1 MKRFAIGFLVALA
14 ALMGAADER
23 VPMLGQTI
31 HLKAGWNSFYLKLS
45 PLGTADE
52 VFANWPVNEVGMY
65 DAAAFTATRQ
75 FAAGLDTEGVVAP
88 GMRVWR
94 RDEPDASTLKSVK
107 GNAVYTCYATGTYNV
122 TLYGPPDAMRMSWH
136 PVKDTTTVL
145 NYAGISLEP
154 TASSGASVSAYFSG
168 LDAGATYR
176 KQIYGGNADAP
187 QLQPFNATTV
197 TDGSVLVMDAGVASD
212 WSGVLYVTPAS
223 GVEFSTNRV
232 LSSVSVRNDGATAR
246 QVRISLRAGDVSNAQ
261 NLLPLP
267 VVMWRDPLTLDDWH
281 ASLYSKAA
289 ERTLE
294 PGQTWTLELALDR
307 TQFQNVAVGT
317 VYGGLLQFT
326 DVTKNG
332 SRFQTSIMLRA
343 VSDGARTLRTDWPA
357 GLWLCEATLD
367 HVTHIVDNNTVA
379 DVNTPVVPENSD
391 TNQVVEAVIPDE
403 SKAGGRMEIRLPVHV
418 DVDGN
423 LRLCQRVSIVAAT
436 NGVSGIYAGGATRP
450 AGSVEQ
456 MRISSV
462 VLPTDIPVVNGTG
475 VFGNHAE
482 FVFVVGEQSKVNPF
496 RHALHPNHDGLR
508 SDFSTPTPSGDDF
521 WNYMETVKPEIF
533 SISNSVELVWN
544 ENTGSKWTP
553 AETLK
558 GTCTWTFSGLRRDV
572 DIRARGTFKMSRILK
587 DPVLNR

>member
-1 MKRFAIGFLVALA
+1 MIQEGDVTMKRFAIGFLVALA
-14 ALMGAADER
+14 ALVGTADEQM
-23 VPMLGQTI
+23 PMLGQTI
-31 HLKAGWNSFYLKLS
+31 HLKAGWNAFYLKLS

-52 VFANWPVNEVGMY
+52 VFAGWPVSEVGMY

-94 RDEPDASTLKSVK
+94 RGDPDASTLKSVK
-107 GNAVYTCYATGTYNV
+107 GNSVYTCYATGKYDV

-136 PVKDTTTVL
+136 PVKDSTTVL
-145 NYAGISLEP
+145 NYAGVSLDP

-176 KQIYGGNADAP
+176 KQIYGSNANEP
-187 QLQPFNATTV
+187 QLQPFNATSV
-197 TDGSVLVMDAGVASD
+197 TDGSVLLMDAGVASD

-246 QVRISLRAGDVSNAQ
+246 QVRISLRVGDATNVQPA
-261 NLLPLP
+261 LPLP
-267 VVMWRDPLTLDDWH
+267 TVMWRDPLTLDNWH
-281 ASLYSKAA
+281 ASLSSEAA
-289 ERTLE
+289 VRTLE

-326 DVTKNG
+326 DVTTGANA

-357 GLWLCEATLD
+357 GLWLCEATFD
-367 HVTHIVDNNTVA
+367 QVTHVVDDNTVV
-379 DVNTPVVPENSD
+379 DVATSATGN
-391 TNQVVEAVIPDE
+391 PDE
-403 SKAGGRMEIRLPVHV
+403 TKAGGRMEIRLPVHV

-423 LRLCQRVSIVAAT
+423 LRLCQRVSIVAET
-436 NGVSGIYAGGATRP
+436 NGVSKLYAGGATRP
-450 AGSVEQ
+450 AGSIEQ

-482 FVFVVGEQSKVNPF
+482 FSFVVGERSKVNPF

-508 SDFSTPTPSGDDF
+508 SDFSTQAPSGDDVR
-521 WNYMETVKPEIF
+521 NYMATVKPELF
-533 SISNSVELVWN
+533 SISNAVELVWN

-558 GTCTWTFSGLRRDV
+558 GTCIWTFSGLRREADL
-572 DIRARGTFKMSRILK
+572 RARGKFTMRRILK